1 MNILRSSIR
10 SWLYWL
16 VPIAVLALLIL
27 WQVDWGR
34 AFVRV
39 PPVESGIAPQP
50 LTLAV
55 LPVYEPAVTPDAA
68 RDAVER
74 TLFNPTRRPAPAAVA
89 EAAKPRIQ
97 RGQFALAGT
106 LMVDGKATALLR
118 ETSGGKSR
126 RVAQGETVNGMMVA
140 EIRPDRVRLTLGDE
154 SEELALKLAVGPRTT
169 IQPVVAGTAGGP
181 ISATAPPPGQAECR
195 RPAMS
200 PKSWPNGAAPR
211 VLPKSP
217 PRACRRGRR
226 FPPCPTR
233 RSPRR
238 RCRRCRWAT
247 RTAGTRS
254 GRACTSAT
262 SSRADDADALR

>member
-1 MNILRSSIR
+1 MNILQSPIR
-10 SWLYWL
+10 NWLYWL
-16 VPIAVLALLIL
+16 APIAILALLIL

-34 AFVRV
+34 AFVRE

-50 LTLAV
+50 LALAV
-55 LPVYEPAVTPDAA
+55 LPVYEPAVTPDGT

-89 EAAKPRIQ
+89 EAAKPKIQ

-181 ISATAPPPGQAECR
+181 ISATARPAQAGGVPAARDVAEVLAERRRAARAAEIATQGLPPG
-195 RPAMS
+195 
-200 PKSWPNGAAPR
+200 APIPT
-211 VLPKSP
+211 VSNAPVTAPTMP
-217 PRACRRGRR
+217 PVPVGNQNSGDPQWQGVYQRYQQ
-226 FPPCPTR
+226 
-233 RSPRR
+233 PRR
-238 RCRRCRWAT
+238 
-247 RTAGTRS
+247 
-254 GRACTSAT
+254 
-262 SSRADDADALR
+262 